1 MASLFLIVIGG
12 LNVLINKTGDKVQPC
27 LVPQAIWNQD
37 YSRPGRFWTAGN
49 TTGQVLKDD
58 FCELLR
64 QKAWEQISSTLRSIN
79 SSKKNKEA
87 LGWLFLVENHSC

>member
-12 LNVLINKTGDKVQPC
+12 RNVLINKTGDKVQPC

-37 YSRPGRFWTAGN
+37 YSRLGGLWTAGS
-49 TTGQVLKDD
+49 TMGQVLKDD

-64 QKAWEQISSTLRSIN
+64 QKA
-79 SSKKNKEA
+79 
-87 LGWLFLVENHSC
+87 